1 MKKHI
6 SLLIIGLLMSTFMW
20 AVSTT
25 GVEALQQM
33 NPYTSQMQR
42 VFSDGE
48 TISFKYVL
56 NGNAESIDILVD
68 IDGEDGF
75 EDDEVVYTI
84 TDPTKLTR
92 LSSNGLPVQHVVEIP
107 LATFRAKIPTGQDCT
122 WAMRTNRTAYAVPT
136 HAYPNNWGR
145 MVYNMPKGL
154 AVDNNPESDYFGNIY
169 TTESKNCTSAD
180 GVGNTL
186 AGGNKTNY
194 AKGEGVYAY
203 YPTLDQYEY
212 PTDHTCYKGGVDWT
226 GSSTTS
232 DEYAPFRLAV
242 APDGMV
248 FVNDNRRK
256 NDGVTAALYR
266 IQPSKLNTNLNFDKI
281 LYPGGLSEC
290 SVDGHPRAMSMA
302 IMKNGNK
309 QELYVLNAYR
319 RSKVDGSY
327 SYHPHLHRWTLNG
340 TSVESHK
347 EWVVCKNVTD
357 NKDSEIVYNGKSYE
371 IVNQTTTIVPGI
383 YNDLWIAQRR
393 VSPDANPCLMHLKI
407 DANDK
412 LICDFIIV
420 VNADGKESINKNLLK
435 INGQGACPKAALA
448 LSADGSM
455 LALGSNGYIN
465 VLDITYDPTTKTPTL
480 KRNDTKTI
488 QLSTTGG
495 AAVICNALAFDR
507 ANNLYAMS
515 ETTHQFY
522 IYAMPGQASTIIP
535 AKKSMAINIAEAICW
550 HPYPDGY
557 ELSNAELLEMFK
569 HDYKARYG
577 KECDFTTNGEDF
589 QDMLTNDNSP
599 WKWLGDYFLGIGVE
613 RRKIPTNAELWGSDN
628 SSQYPTNGIKKEFN
642 TWLTQQGKDKRSNQK
657 ITDAAVF
664 FAVSGAAST
673 STYNFLTNNTKY
685 KWLGDYIKQ
694 VAKAQNKTLSSSYAY
709 WHWVAHAFFNKD
721 KNFSDAVNG
730 GEYTHNIDFS
740 SAGEPSQWRA
750 AYLAAM
756 SAQGVT
762 VEKVNDALDL
772 ASEWRVCAGTFFGQR
787 GTETEQG
794 FVTTKIYNQR
804 DHEHW
809 YSYWLSSLPNTAEV
823 KERNALPYIVRNGRI
838 FGGWYYGNKCTSD
851 DPGYDITSPPVTVAN
866 IANNCVYARWLEP
879 VLREGHVTDMQ
890 MIARWREVYTNF
902 NLDLINTINASG
914 QGYDLQIDR
923 KLQGGMYNTMCL
935 PFAIDG
941 KAEFANIQYAD
952 GSGQPFKDVNDF
964 SLVCYAGS
972 EYVEDAL
979 ILNFRELED
988 AEELDAN
995 TPFLIKPNKDIV
1007 KLMQYGTVKSI
1018 ALVDCNSAPVQA
1030 IDDDDDEGEGG
1041 AIIPQ
1046 THAEYTCPVDDQS
1059 ITFTGVLAP
1068 VSVPEGSVLLVA
1080 DNRLAVNSVVS
1091 TMKGMRGF
1099 FSFKAQPIQQPMAIQ
1114 ITTKDGATTYLDAVN
1129 MTTETK
1135 AATKILY
1142 NGQIYILRGDEVY
1155 TITGAKVK

>member
-20 AVSTT
+20 AVVYTT
-25 GVEALQQM
+25 GEEALQQM
-33 NPYTSQMQR
+33 NPYTSQMSR
-42 VFSDGE
+42 AFSDGE

-68 IDGEDGF
+68 IDGDTEFKDN
-75 EDDEVVYTI
+75 EVVYTI

-122 WAMRTNRTAYAVPT
+122 WAMRTNRAAYAEPT

-154 AVDNNPESDYFGNIY
+154 AVDNNPESAYFGNIY
-169 TTESKNCTSAD
+169 TTESQACTSSD

-256 NDGVTAALYR
+256 DDGVTASLYR
-266 IQPSKLNTNLNFDKI
+266 INPAKLNTNLNFDKI
-281 LYPGGLSEC
+281 LYPGGLTKC

-302 IMKNGNK
+302 IMNVGGVQK
-309 QELYVLNAYR
+309 LYVLNAYR
-319 RSKVDGSY
+319 RSSTDGSY
-327 SYHPHLHRWTLNG
+327 SYHPHLHRWTLDG
-340 TSVESHK
+340 TNIGTQEK

-357 NKDSEIVYNGKSYE
+357 NKESEIVYNGKSYE

-420 VNADGKESINKNLLK
+420 VNADGKESINKDLLK
-435 INGQGACPKAALA
+435 INGQGACPKGALA

-507 ANNLYAMS
+507 ANNLYAVS
-515 ETTHQFY
+515 ENTHQFY
-522 IYAMPGQASTIIP
+522 IYALPGQASTIIP
-535 AKKSMAINIAEAICW
+535 AKKSMTINIAEAICW

-577 KECDFTTNGEDF
+577 RDCDFNSNTYSDNF
-589 QDMLTNDNSP
+589 MDMLTNEKSP

-613 RRKIPTNAELWGSDN
+613 RRKIPTNEELWGSDN

-642 TWLTQQGKDKRSNQK
+642 TWCKSNISGFSNRSNMA
-657 ITDAAVF
+657 IGNAATF
-664 FAVSGAAST
+664 FANSSN
-673 STYNFLTNNTKY
+673 TYKFFTQNSKY
-685 KWLGDYIKQ
+685 KWLGDYIKE
-694 VAKAQNKTLSSSYAY
+694 VAKAQGTTLNSSYGY
-709 WHWVAHAFFNKD
+709 WTWVAHAFFNKD
-721 KNFSDAVNG
+721 KNSSTTTAGNSYPHG
-730 GEYTHNIDFS
+730 LDFS
-740 SAGEPSQWRA
+740 TAGKPTEWRA

-756 SAQGVT
+756 SAQDVT

-794 FVTTKIYNQR
+794 FVTTKIYNKR

-823 KERNALPYIVRNGRI
+823 KERNTLPYIVRNGRI

-851 DPGYDITSPPVTVAN
+851 NPGYNITTPATVAN
-866 IANNCVYARWLEP
+866 IANACVYARWLEP
-879 VLREGHVTDMQ
+879 ILREGEVVDNQ
-890 MIARWREVYTNF
+890 MIAEQRATYNNF

-941 KAEFANIQYAD
+941 KTEFANIQYAD
-952 GSGQPFKDVNDF
+952 GSGNPFASVNDF

-972 EYVEDAL
+972 EYVEDVL
-979 ILNFRELED
+979 ILNFRELGD
-988 AEELDAN
+988 AEELPAN
-995 TPFLIKPNKDIV
+995 TPFLIKPNNDIV

-1030 IDDDDDEGEGG
+1030 IDDDDDEGG

-1099 FSFKAQPIQQPMAIQ
+1099 FSFKAQPIQQPMALR
-1114 ITTKDGATTYLDAVN
+1114 ITSKEGVTTYLDAVDMSTQSKN
-1129 MTTETK
+1129 
-1135 AATKILY
+1135 ATKILY
-1142 NGQIYILRGDEVY
+1142 NGKIYILRDGKVY
-1155 TITGAKVK
+1155 TITGTRVK

>member
-6 SLLIIGLLMSTFMW
+6 SFLVFGLFLSLSAW

-68 IDGEDGF
+68 IDGDTEF
-75 EDDEVVYTI
+75 EDTEVVYTI

-122 WAMRTNRTAYAVPT
+122 WAMRTNREEYAVPT

-169 TTESKNCTSAD
+169 TTESKTCTSAD

-212 PTDHTCYKGGVDWT
+212 PTDHTCYKGGVNWT

-248 FVNDNRRK
+248 FVNDNRRQD
-256 NDGVTAALYR
+256 DGVTAALYR
-266 IQPSKLNTNLNFDKI
+266 IQPSKLNTNLNFDQI
-281 LYPGGLSEC
+281 LSPDDLSKC

-319 RSKVDGSY
+319 RSSVSNSY

-357 NKDSEIVYNGKSYE
+357 NKESEIVYNGKSYE
-371 IVNQTTTIVPGI
+371 IVNQTTTMVPGI

-393 VSPDANPCLMHLKI
+393 VTPDANPCLMHLKI
-407 DANDK
+407 DANDN

-435 INGQGACPKAALA
+435 INGEGACPKAALA

-480 KRNDTKTI
+480 VHNNTKTI
-488 QLSTTGG
+488 QLSTTKG
-495 AAVICNALAFDR
+495 AAVVCNALAFDR

-522 IYAMPGQASTIIP
+522 IYALPGQASTLIP

-569 HDYKARYG
+569 HDFAAAHGGSDYTDLTDGGAEISTYM
-577 KECDFTTNGEDF
+577 TNAS
-589 QDMLTNDNSP
+589 SP
-599 WKWLGDYFLGIGVE
+599 WKWLGDYILARGAQRIDVE
-613 RRKIPTNAELWGSDN
+613 LPTNMDTNEELWGSNDGAI
-628 SSQYPTNGIKKEFN
+628 SDGFKKYYN
-642 TWLTQQGKDKRSNQK
+642 DKYVAAGNKSRSNMDMGNVA
-657 ITDAAVF
+657 TF
-664 FAVSGAAST
+664 LVSSD
-673 STYNFLTNNTKY
+673 FTKKVLSESGSEY
-685 KWLGDYIKQ
+685 KWLYDYILS
-694 VAKAQNKTLSSSYAY
+694 VASSQDREITQY
-709 WHWVAHAFFNKD
+709 WNYVLHGFFNTVKEGYVS
-721 KNFSDAVNG
+721 NANG
-730 GEYTHNIDFS
+730 TKIYYNIDFS
-740 SAGEPSQWRA
+740 TAGKPENWGP
-750 AYLAAM
+750 AYLA
-756 SAQGVT
+756 T
-762 VEKVNDALDL
+762 TLKDL
-772 ASEWRVCAGTFFGQR
+772 PDNEIDKNSEWRKLFEAFFGCTQI
-787 GTETEQG
+787 TTAKG
-794 FVTTKIYNQR
+794 FITPDYSKDGQPSA
-804 DHEHW
+804 W

-823 KERNALPYIVRNGRI
+823 KERNALPYVVRNGRI

-851 DPGYDITSPPVTVAN
+851 DPGYDITSPPVTVDN

-935 PFAIDG
+935 PFAIAG
-941 KAEFANIQYAD
+941 KNEFANIKYAD
-952 GSGQPFKDVNDF
+952 GSGKPFASVNDF

-979 ILNFRELED
+979 ILNFRELGD
-988 AEELDAN
+988 ADELPAN
-995 TPFLIKPNKDIV
+995 TPFLIKPNNDIV

-1099 FSFKAQPIQQPMAIQ
+1099 FTAKIQPLEMPAVVR
-1114 ITTKDGATTYLDAVN
+1114 ITSRDGVTTYLDAIDMSTQSKTVS
-1129 MTTETK
+1129 
-1135 AATKILY
+1135 KILY
-1142 NGQIYILRGDEVY
+1142 NGQIYILRDGKMYDLSGRLVR
-1155 TITGAKVK
+1155 KH